1 MSLMTK
7 VLVDTNL
14 LIYALDS
21 GSSYYSKSMS
31 ILANPQYQLY
41 ITSKNIT
48 EYFAVSSKLRIP
60 PKQVWNFYK
69 EVKQNVIILYPNDE
83 SILRLERMIKKYQ
96 PKGNA
101 IFDLEV
107 VATALT
113 AGVKN
118 IATVNLKDFQQI
130 KGIRLL

>member
-1 MSLMTK
+1 MIK
-7 VLVDTNL
+7 VLVDTNI

-21 GSSYYSKSMS
+21 GSSYYPKSMS
-31 ILANPQYQLY
+31 ILTNSQYQLF

-69 EVKQNVIILYPNDE
+69 EVKQNFIILYPNDE

-96 PKGNA
+96 PKGNT

-107 VATALT
+107 IATALT

-118 IATVNLKDFQQI
+118 FATINAKDFQQV
-130 KGIRLL
+130 KGVKLI